1 MIRYIS
7 LLAVL
12 GCMSMQGFAQR
23 TYDVFSRTHAQQKSD
38 AVQNAVLTA
47 NVKAVQS
54 IVRNRDGHIEF
65 VVPMPSGINVS
76 LSLTRWS
83 IANAA
88 SRITIMTENGAK
100 HSSLGEDLVWYRST
114 SAHGEM
120 AVFTFHASGEMSGL
134 IDGPGGRFL
143 IGRQFREQA
152 RNAYVVMRDYDAP
165 YTCAT
170 ATEKMSKELDRLISE
185 AHRALKNEEDAQIT
199 DTVTIEIAVEADH
212 DLYASFETIE
222 ATQTYVAQLLA
233 AMSSVYE
240 RELSVRFIVTN
251 LRVWESANDPYDD
264 NSDVFGLL
272 STFVDEYRAKMTSVQ
287 RDLAIFLTSRGGQG
301 GIARTIGGIC
311 QEDGSYCAGDV
322 LRQITNYPTWS
333 WDVGMMC
340 HEVGHVCGGIHT
352 QSCYWPNGPL
362 DSCVASESGECV
374 TFDQVGPTRGTILS
388 YCHQQIVNGATMTL
402 EFHPLHRN
410 VIKSYVRSAA
420 CLGNR
425 SPQFTNTLR
434 GKLID
439 AITQQPIE
447 GVQLSVRPVN
457 NDIYRQTPRPNGD
470 SIVVSAADGSYM
482 FTSLANGL
490 YEIIVKPP
498 YVPYPIVTLSQSVS
512 NGVIIAD
519 SVTRYDVTV
528 VKGQTIRLIIDNRGD
543 TTPVSLNIYSNQLP
557 SLIEQISLPFIE
569 AGDTALVFERA
580 FPVGQYTIVPT
591 SNGRQ
596 ITPNKNSVE
605 LVVSEDPQMI
615 RCVSTS
621 TLPSVTT
628 SIALGVGNREQY
640 DSPTRLHL
648 VGGMPYKAVDFD
660 NDSIVA
666 IGIVPADGVVVIDN
680 MRADKF
686 YEITPVIDTLQKAPF
701 TENTVVYPMYAYTG
715 ALFIQQPRR
724 TPLLAR
730 EYSMSALMTNYS
742 LLENCTV
749 LRDKSNFTNRT
760 ATVELPFAL
769 NVYGRRLTSMFVA
782 KNGFITFG
790 GRPFEP
796 SETYPTAR
804 YNEAALIIAPFAT
817 ELNPDT
823 TGPMPWRLAWKTE
836 GVEPNR
842 ILKVEW
848 RNYNARVYD
857 WQAGTSS
864 DVGRFSFQIHLHE
877 SGTIEMVY
885 DQPAPLTENVLA
897 LVGLRGN
904 DILDNQVLVSLAE
917 NDLMNVRES
926 YIKGGFSLV
935 SFNNELAMKKGLTY
949 RWELQATDVA
959 DNAVSEPQAIPTPA
973 TSLVTLTGIG
983 GPTNIRVVD
992 ALGAVVL
999 LGQLDV
1005 GSTRINVS
1013 ALASGR
1019 YSVLLNTPT
1028 GTRVVPVLIH
1038 R

>member
-1 MIRYIS
+1 
-7 LLAVL
+7 
-12 GCMSMQGFAQR
+12 
-23 TYDVFSRTHAQQKSD
+23 
-38 AVQNAVLTA
+38 
-47 NVKAVQS
+47 
-54 IVRNRDGHIEF
+54 
-65 VVPMPSGINVS
+65 
-76 LSLTRWS
+76 
-83 IANAA
+83 
-88 SRITIMTENGAK
+88 
-100 HSSLGEDLVWYRST
+100 
-114 SAHGEM
+114 
-120 AVFTFHASGEMSGL
+120 
-134 IDGPGGRFL
+134 
-143 IGRQFREQA
+143 
-152 RNAYVVMRDYDAP
+152 
-165 YTCAT
+165 
-170 ATEKMSKELDRLISE
+170 
-185 AHRALKNEEDAQIT
+185 
-199 DTVTIEIAVEADH
+199 
-212 DLYASFETIE
+212 
-222 ATQTYVAQLLA
+222 
-233 AMSSVYE
+233 
-240 RELSVRFIVTN
+240 
-251 LRVWESANDPYDD
+251 
-264 NSDVFGLL
+264 
-272 STFVDEYRAKMTSVQ
+272 
-287 RDLAIFLTSRGGQG
+287 
-301 GIARTIGGIC
+301 
-311 QEDGSYCAGDV
+311 
-322 LRQITNYPTWS
+322 
-333 WDVGMMC
+333 
-340 HEVGHVCGGIHT
+340 
-352 QSCYWPNGPL
+352 
-362 DSCVASESGECV
+362 
-374 TFDQVGPTRGTILS
+374 
-388 YCHQQIVNGATMTL
+388 
-402 EFHPLHRN
+402 
-410 VIKSYVRSAA
+410 
-420 CLGNR
+420 
-425 SPQFTNTLR
+425 
-434 GKLID
+434 
-439 AITQQPIE
+439 
-447 GVQLSVRPVN
+447 
-457 NDIYRQTPRPNGD
+457 
-470 SIVVSAADGSYM
+470 
-482 FTSLANGL
+482 
-490 YEIIVKPP
+490 
-498 YVPYPIVTLSQSVS
+498 
-512 NGVIIAD
+512 
-519 SVTRYDVTV
+519 
-528 VKGQTIRLIIDNRGD
+528 
-543 TTPVSLNIYSNQLP
+543 
-557 SLIEQISLPFIE
+557 
-569 AGDTALVFERA
+569 
-580 FPVGQYTIVPT
+580 
-591 SNGRQ
+591 
-596 ITPNKNSVE
+596 
-605 LVVSEDPQMI
+605 
-615 RCVSTS
+615 
-621 TLPSVTT
+621 
-628 SIALGVGNREQY
+628 
-640 DSPTRLHL
+640 
-648 VGGMPYKAVDFD
+648 
-660 NDSIVA
+660 
-666 IGIVPADGVVVIDN
+666 